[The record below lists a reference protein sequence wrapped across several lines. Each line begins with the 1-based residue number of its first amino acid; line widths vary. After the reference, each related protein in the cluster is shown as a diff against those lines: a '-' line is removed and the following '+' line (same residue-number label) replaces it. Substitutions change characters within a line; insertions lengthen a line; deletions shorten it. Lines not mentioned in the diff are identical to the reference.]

1 MAKACRIRINR
12 FRKLL
17 AWLTKAGILIAEPRE
32 HQTTKYTVAHG
43 RQMIMP
49 MIIDD
54 LKLTPAQ
61 NAVAQIM
68 LRYGIISIRQAA
80 KLAHTSKNSASRT
93 AKLLEEKEVVNV
105 RRIQGCTSEYKFC
118 RKVLKFF
125 KGTVPKR
132 PRGLSPKRPALRN
145 FGGRLSQLRT
155 ERAIQQAK
163 MRDEERRKAWKKEN
177 PKKAAI
183 LKEINDIGKATGN
196 FARAF
201 LDNCHRLKNA

>member
-1 MAKACRIRINR
+1 
-12 FRKLL
+12 
-17 AWLTKAGILIAEPRE
+17 
-32 HQTTKYTVAHG
+32 
-43 RQMIMP
+43 

-80 KLAHTSKNSASRT
+80 RMANASKNTASRT
-93 AKLLEEKEVVNV
+93 AKLLEEKEVVTV

-118 RKVLKFF
+118 RKVLKLF
-125 KGTVPKR
+125 GRTVPKR
-132 PRGLSPKRPALRN
+132 ARGLSPKRPALKNVGR
-145 FGGRLSQLRT
+145 RLSQIRAERTLR
-155 ERAIQQAK
+155 QAK
-163 MRDEERRKAWKKEN
+163 IRHEKEREAWKKAN

-196 FARAF
+196 YAKAF